1 MEIRVLRYFV
11 EVARERS
18 LTRAAVAL
26 HVSQPTLSK
35 QLKDL
40 ERELGCTLFTRTN
53 YGITLTDEGML
64 LRRRAE
70 DILDMVD
77 KTEDEFHA
85 LDEFAGGDVRIGCAE
100 SQGIAHIA
108 RCIRAVQERNPHVRF
123 HLYSGNAEDLAE
135 RIDSGLLDFA
145 VLAKSPDP
153 ARYTMLELPDTDT
166 WGVIMRADS
175 ALAQKDS
182 IALRDLVGLPLILS
196 REAVE
201 DEYPRWF
208 GDKVGDL
215 NVVATYNL
223 MFNASILVREG
234 VGYAVSFDRLADT
247 SPESGLAFRP
257 LEPRL
262 TSTLAVVWKKY
273 QVFTPVA
280 QLLLDEMR
288 ARFAGEGGA

>member
-11 EVARERS
+11 EVARECS
-18 LTRAAVAL
+18 LTRAAASL

-40 ERELGCTLFTRTN
+40 ERDLACTLFTRTN
-53 YGITLTDEGML
+53 YGIELTNEGML

-70 DILDMVD
+70 DILEMVD
-77 KTEDEFHA
+77 KTEDEFRS
-85 LDEFAGGDVRIGCAE
+85 LDEIVGGDVRIGCAE
-100 SQGIAHIA
+100 SQGITHIA
-108 RCIRAVQERNPHVRF
+108 RCIKAVQERNPHVRF
-123 HLYSGNAEDLAE
+123 HLYSGNAEDLSG

-153 ARYTMLELPDTDT
+153 ARYNVLELPGFDT
-166 WGVIMRADS
+166 WGVIMRTDS
-175 ALAQKDS
+175 VLARKDS
-182 IALRDLVGLPLILS
+182 LTLEDLAGLPLIFS

-208 GDKVGDL
+208 GNKVGEL

-223 MFNASILVREG
+223 VFNASVLVREG
-234 VGYAVSFDRLADT
+234 VGYAVSFDKLADT
-247 SPESGLAFRP
+247 GPESGLSFRP

-262 TSTLAVVWKKY
+262 NSALSVVWKKY
-273 QVFTPVA
+273 QVFTPAA
-280 QLLLDEMR
+280 QLLLDEMQE
-288 ARFAGEGGA
+288 RFGA

>member
-11 EVARERS
+11 EVARECS
-18 LTRAAVAL
+18 LTRAAASL

-40 ERELGCTLFTRTN
+40 ERDLACTLFTRTN
-53 YGITLTDEGML
+53 YGIELTNEGML

-70 DILDMVD
+70 DILEMVD
-77 KTEDEFHA
+77 KTEDEFRS
-85 LDEFAGGDVRIGCAE
+85 LDEIVGGDVRIGCAE

-108 RCIRAVQERNPHVRF
+108 RCIKAVQERNPHVHF
-123 HLYSGNAEDLAE
+123 HLYSGNAEDLSE
-135 RIDSGLLDFA
+135 RIDSGLFDFA
-145 VLAKSPDP
+145 VLAQSPDP
-153 ARYTMLELPDTDT
+153 ARYNGLELPGADT
-166 WGVIMRADS
+166 WGVIMRSDS
-175 ALAQKDS
+175 PLAQKES
-182 IALRDLVGLPLILS
+182 IKLEDLTGLPLIFS
-196 REAVE
+196 REAVR

-208 GDKVGDL
+208 GDRVDGL

-223 MFNASILVREG
+223 MLNASILVREG

-247 SPESGLAFRP
+247 SPESGLTFRP

-262 TSTLAVVWKKY
+262 TSNLTVVWRKH

-288 ARFAGEGGA
+288 ARFAVKS